1 MIRIVTDGAADM
13 PQEWLKEFNIHVV
26 PINIHFGEKTYLQNV
41 DLDRE
46 GFYKLVD
53 ETHKVP
59 KTSQPTPH
67 QFSEFY
73 KQIAEAGD
81 TIISIHVTSKLSGTY
96 ESAVAAARELERKF
110 RVIPIDSMCGSV
122 GIGMLCRAA
131 RLAEREGLGLKDIL
145 RRIESLREKIDIYL
159 TLDTLEYARMS
170 GRVGAMQ
177 AALAS
182 LLNVKPIATLGA
194 GVISITE
201 KVRTRS
207 ASIERL
213 INMVKEKVG
222 NNPINLAVVHARDP
236 QSGQAL
242 LEKARQSLNARESYL
257 VDLSISIAANLGPG
271 TVGLIFHPA
280 SE

>member
-13 PQEWLKEFNIHVV
+13 PQEWLEEFNIHVI

-53 ETHKVP
+53 ETRKVP

-81 TIISIHVTSKLSGTY
+81 TILSIHVTSKLSGTY

-122 GIGMLCRAA
+122 GIGMLCRVA
-131 RLAEREGLGLKDIL
+131 RLAEREGLGLEDIL
-145 RRIESLREKIDIYL
+145 KRIESLREKIDIYL
-159 TLDTLEYARMS
+159 TLDNLEYARMS

-177 AALAS
+177 AAVAS
-182 LLNVKPIATLGA
+182 LLNVKPIATLSNGI
-194 GVISITE
+194 ISITE
-201 KVRTRS
+201 KARTRS

-213 INMVKEKVG
+213 INMAKEKIG
-222 NNPINLAVVHARDP
+222 KNPINLAVVHASDP

-242 LEKARQSLNARESYL
+242 LEKARQALNAKESYL
-257 VDLSISIAANLGPG
+257 VELSISIAANLGPG
-271 TVGLIFHPA
+271 TVGLIFYPA